1 MSSSRVLK
9 TFVFFFSFFF
19 GWGVVKGSPWEEEP
33 GKSGVGIAHVR
44 LHPPPPPRISIF
56 SLRRPRFSLIERSRE
71 IELRVSLT
79 FRLASP
85 KLTQPRLLI
94 RESGEEDSRA
104 VSYVKMEPDLRELRA
119 SKSLRERRTFS
130 SASIMVLI
138 KRYNTYVTPW
148 RGVEIL
154 HW

>member
-1 MSSSRVLK
+1 M
-9 TFVFFFSFFF
+9 
-19 GWGVVKGSPWEEEP
+19 
-33 GKSGVGIAHVR
+33 GIAHVR
-44 LHPPPPPRISIF
+44 LHPPPRISIF

-104 VSYVKMEPDLRELRA
+104 VSSVKTEPDLRELRA
-119 SKSLRERRTFS
+119 GTSLRERRTFS

>member
-1 MSSSRVLK
+1 MTLNEK
-9 TFVFFFSFFF
+9 
-19 GWGVVKGSPWEEEP
+19 KGSPWEEEP

-44 LHPPPPPRISIF
+44 LHPPPLISIF

-79 FRLASP
+79 FRLTSP

-104 VSYVKMEPDLRELRA
+104 VSCVETETYLQELRGGE
-119 SKSLRERRTFS
+119 SR
-130 SASIMVLI
+130 
-138 KRYNTYVTPW
+138 
-148 RGVEIL
+148 
-154 HW
+154 